1 VGLFFAKSTFNA
13 KAYIQTLKQKVF
25 QSKVFNQLNWTL
37 ITMIKADERQLL
49 HKYLLLE
56 LAIKSL
62 QVDYHKLEQFKMK
75 TVFLPMMDSLL
86 KNLRQE
92 YFNLKRELAQKR
104 IRVVGWQPVD
114 EYFSD
119 VQVAT
124 AGNDVVLRYANQ
136 ALKSQV
142 EKLLI
147 NHISVALE

>member
-1 VGLFFAKSTFNA
+1 M
-13 KAYIQTLKQKVF
+13 
-25 QSKVFNQLNWTL
+25 L
-37 ITMIKADERQLL
+37 IIMIKANERQLL

-62 QVDYHKLEQFKMK
+62 QVDYCRLEQFKMK

-92 YFNLKRELAQKR
+92 YFHLKGELAQKR
-104 IRVVGWQPVD
+104 IRVVGWQLVD

-119 VQVAT
+119 VQIAT

-147 NHISVALE
+147 HHIRVALK

>member
-1 VGLFFAKSTFNA
+1 
-13 KAYIQTLKQKVF
+13 
-25 QSKVFNQLNWTL
+25 
-37 ITMIKADERQLL
+37 MIKANERQLL

-62 QVDYHKLEQFKMK
+62 QVDYCRLEQFKMK

-92 YFNLKRELAQKR
+92 YFHLKGELAQKR
-104 IRVVGWQPVD
+104 IRVVGWQLVD

-119 VQVAT
+119 VQIAT

-147 NHISVALE
+147 HHIRVALK